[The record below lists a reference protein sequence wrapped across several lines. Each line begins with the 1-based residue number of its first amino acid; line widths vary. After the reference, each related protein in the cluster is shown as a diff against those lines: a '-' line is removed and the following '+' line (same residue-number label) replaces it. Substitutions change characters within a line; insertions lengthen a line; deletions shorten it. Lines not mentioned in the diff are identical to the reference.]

1 MQEWTTESSEFRL
14 GETGV
19 VPLGH
24 DTWVVGNE
32 TFVGVD
38 FPGAK
43 SFEKK

>member
-1 MQEWTTESSEFRL
+1 MDDGIEQGF
-14 GETGV
+14 GPGDTGV
-19 VPLGH
+19 VPPGH

-43 SFEKK
+43 SFGKK